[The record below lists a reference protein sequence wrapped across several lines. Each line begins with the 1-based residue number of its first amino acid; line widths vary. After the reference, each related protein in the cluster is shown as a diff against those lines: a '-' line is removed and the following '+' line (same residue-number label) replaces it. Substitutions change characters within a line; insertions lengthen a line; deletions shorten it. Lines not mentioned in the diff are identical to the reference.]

1 MKRIGTFLLALM
13 LALAVPAPCFAAVDE
28 KTVEAPSAVLVSADT
43 GAVLFE
49 KNAHDRRSPAS
60 VTKLMTMLLVAE
72 ALDTGKIKLTDT
84 VTGSANAAS
93 KGRLSNLAGSGGADD
108 SGGTA
113 EGGGDR
119 VRQ

>member
-60 VTKLMTMLLVAE
+60 VTKLMTMLLVA
-72 ALDTGKIKLTDT
+72 ALYLGQQVYDVIFVRDNVANFMHIVGGVCGT
-84 VTGSANAAS
+84 VFGYTYAAFPRR
-93 KGRLSNLAGSGGADD
+93 KKPR
-108 SGGTA
+108 
-113 EGGGDR
+113 R
-119 VRQ
+119 K